1 MKKFPVLYKYTQKGQ
16 IQQWEIQADKG
27 SFGTTEGIKGGKLT
41 ISLPTVCTGK
51 NIGKKNETTPEEQAE
66 LEAQAKWQ
74 KKVDSGY
81 NEILSADKKFLEP
94 MLAFEYSKYPIN
106 WKEVEMGRLRVY
118 GQPKLDGLRCINE
131 NNTQMSRNGKS
142 FLGTPHLNQDQ
153 VTLDGELYTHT
164 YKDDFNKIVSL
175 CKKQDPT
182 EEELAEAA
190 AKVEYWV
197 YDFPYV
203 IGSFSERHKIGA
215 SWVKDL
221 QKQGLKLVLVPTIE
235 FETYED
241 LEDFHAQNLEAG
253 YEGTIIRLDNAPYEF
268 KRSKQLL
275 KFKDFQDDE
284 FKIIGYEEG
293 KGSRAGTIGK
303 FFMDYSD
310 GPGSKDF
317 KSNVKGP
324 HEYLREIWRDRDS
337 YIGKS
342 ATVKFFRYTPLKE
355 DGTGSVP
362 KWPFITKI
370 NRESYE

>member
-16 IQQWEIQADKG
+16 IQQWQIIADND
-27 SFGTTEGIKGGKLT
+27 SFYTIEGIQGGKLT
-41 ISLPTVCTGK
+41 TSLPTVCTGK
-51 NIGKKNETTPEEQAE
+51 NIGRSNETSEAEQA
-66 LEAQAKWQ
+66 LAEAQAKWQ

-81 NEILSADKKFLEP
+81 NEVLSADKKFLEP
-94 MLAFEYSKYPIN
+94 MLAFEYKKYPVD
-106 WKEVEMGRLRVY
+106 WKAVKAGKLKVFA
-118 GQPKLDGLRCINE
+118 QPKLDGLRCINE
-131 NNTQMSRNGKS
+131 SNTQMSRNGKPY
-142 FLGTPHLNQDQ
+142 LATPHLNQDIM
-153 VTLDGELYTHT
+153 TLDGELYTHT

-182 EEELAEAA
+182 KEELAESA
-190 AKVEYWV
+190 AKVEYWI
-197 YDFPYV
+197 YDFPNLP
-203 IGSFSERHKIGA
+203 GTFSERFEEG
-215 SWVKDL
+215 KDL
-221 QKQGLKLVLVPTIE
+221 LAHFTTPMYKVVPT
-235 FETYED
+235 TPVRSYED
-241 LEDFHAQNLEAG
+241 LEELHAINLEAG

-355 DGTGSVP
+355 DGTGAVP
-362 KWPFITKI
+362 KWPFIIKI